1 MLNNKRS
8 SIYNGTL
15 KNLLIILMMDMLILS
30 NFNGV
35 FSSLDEVAGI
45 ISLVIIFIALVTA
58 KLNSTSVVIF
68 FLLFLL
74 ILEGIL
80 SNFISGV
87 ERTGSEII
95 IDAIIFA
102 KPFLIFSAI
111 YQLSESNTLDK
122 LRKLFSVTIKMF
134 FLIALLFCFLNQLKI
149 VNMSQTTNNSI
160 RDFQF
165 FFDFPVSF
173 SIFVLAL
180 FGIIVDKK
188 ISLFKQSYFWVC
200 LILVISTLK
209 AQSLFFITFFVF
221 LSILTNKRKSE
232 IKIRTIVVISFFSFF
247 SVVPAVLNYF
257 HTSVYSPRQVLM
269 SGGINLFK
277 QYFPFGSGFAT
288 FGSTV
293 ASKNYSPIYLNFG
306 YASLYGM
313 GLDGNKSFLSDNFF
327 AELIGE
333 LGLIGILIF
342 GILSIVVARVFI
354 VSKLNKNLSY
364 YCIAMFIS
372 LIAINL
378 SSSFFSSSPGAL
390 MMCVLAVISK
400 SNIESELTGTPKL
413 ISN

>member
-1 MLNNKRS
+1 M
-8 SIYNGTL
+8 
-15 KNLLIILMMDMLILS
+15 
-30 NFNGV
+30 
-35 FSSLDEVAGI
+35 DEVAGI

-209 AQSLFFITFFVF
+209 SQSLFFITFFVF

-232 IKIRTIVVISFFSFF
+232 IKIRTVVLISFFSFF

-288 FGSTV
+288 FGSTM

-354 VSKLNKNLSY
+354 VSKLNKNLSS
-364 YCIAMFIS
+364 YCISMFIS

>member
-1 MLNNKRS
+1 MLSKVEDDVRTIDFQAILITFLLLLLVLS
-8 SIYNGTL
+8 TLNGL
-15 KNLLIILMMDMLILS
+15 
-30 NFNGV
+30 
-35 FSSLDEVAGI
+35 FSSLDEVTGI
-45 ISLVIIFIALVTA
+45 IALAVNALYFIMGRLKRVSLIIMLLLAALFVDGLA
-58 KLNSTSVVIF
+58 
-68 FLLFLL
+68 
-74 ILEGIL
+74 
-80 SNFISGV
+80 SNFFSGV

-111 YQLSESNTLDK
+111 YQLSESNTLNK
-122 LRKLFSVTIKMF
+122 LRKLFSITIKIF

-165 FFDFPVSF
+165 FFGFPVSF
-173 SIFVLAL
+173 SIFALAL

-288 FGSTV
+288 FGSTM

-354 VSKLNKNLSY
+354 VSKLNKNLSS

-378 SSSFFSSSPGAL
+378 SSSFFSSSSGAL

>member
-354 VSKLNKNLSY
+354 VSKLNKNLSS

>member
-333 LGLIGILIF
+333 LVLIGILIF

-354 VSKLNKNLSY
+354 VSKLNKNLSS